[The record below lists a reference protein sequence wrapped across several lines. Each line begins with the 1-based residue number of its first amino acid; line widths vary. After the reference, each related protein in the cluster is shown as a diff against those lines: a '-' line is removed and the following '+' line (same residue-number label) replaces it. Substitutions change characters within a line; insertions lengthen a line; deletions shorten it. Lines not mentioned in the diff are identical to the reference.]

1 MTNLQMSQ
9 DEVRAYFGRMGY
21 TLLNRA
27 FNHYIH
33 QLSVTRLGDA
43 DNAQARREILSYMT
57 MIEEIVAERQ
67 AS

>member
-1 MTNLQMSQ
+1 MNNLQMSQ
-9 DEVRAYFGRMGY
+9 DEARAYFGRMSY
-21 TLLNRA
+21 FLLCVA
-27 FNHYIH
+27 FNHYLN